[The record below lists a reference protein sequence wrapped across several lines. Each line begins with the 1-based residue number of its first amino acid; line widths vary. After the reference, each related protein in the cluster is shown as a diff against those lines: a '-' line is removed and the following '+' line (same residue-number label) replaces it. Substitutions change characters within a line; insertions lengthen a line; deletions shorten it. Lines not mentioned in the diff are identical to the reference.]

1 MDRVKYNTLIP
12 SRIFIGG
19 ENDAQDMVDIA
30 SCDAIID
37 LREEAECPA
46 FSSQRAEWVHIRLKD
61 HITGQEDRIKEAIQK
76 VIDLYKQG
84 RIVGIHC
91 ASGVCRAGTIATGV
105 LIELGICRKMKE
117 ALEYVE
123 ISRSQTCLHPSLKE
137 TLQNLYR

>member
-1 MDRVKYNTLIP
+1 VDRTRFNTLIP

-19 ENDAQDMVDIA
+19 ENDAQDMVDFA
-30 SCDAIID
+30 NCDAIID
-37 LREEAECPA
+37 LREEADVPS
-46 FSSQRAEWVHIRLKD
+46 FYSQTAEWVHIGLKD
-61 HITGQEDRIKEAIQK
+61 HITGQEHQVKQAIQK
-76 VIDLYKQG
+76 VIDFYQEG

-91 ASGVCRAGTIATGV
+91 ATGVCRTATVATGV

-123 ISRSQTCLHPSLKE
+123 ISRSQTRIHPSLKK